1 MAEIN
6 DGMYMVLPDDIKTLQ
21 ALELWKDK
29 FDQLTQYQRI
39 VSNDMSIAEY
49 GEDNE
54 IRYRKMKDEFND
66 HNLNQCDHQS
76 PEDHDANNIGD
87 SPIIKE
93 GYIKSDPDIYY
104 NKDKFDSGEINLCFI
119 TGLSGSGKSTM
130 AGEMSK
136 ENISLDDIG
145 FNYHFSD
152 ENLKE
157 YGDLIYS
164 FFKGVGKKYRF
175 QKGDDIDELLKPFN
189 GDWSKF
195 HENATKDFVNYAK
208 SYSKSHK
215 NEKFIIEGVQLYC
228 YIPPHEL
235 KDYAVYI
242 KGTSAI
248 VSWYRALKRDIK
260 QISGTDRKMKAGSHK
275 FGQILKYFT
284 KFEPLVKEYRDY
296 FTKLMNKPI
305 KENVVMD
312 DYFSDGWDNKIFKA
326 RLAEK
331 EGLVILVDTQS
342 DKYIDEDNVQDQ
354 IDRLQDKWES
364 FNSLSQ
370 DMRDL
375 SDQTAYSIFG
385 IDNYNLYVKIMNIYL
400 SYMEELMKSDEV
412 DSVNV
417 DKELYESKVILPYY
431 TPKEMMTNT
440 NKYSTKWYL
449 PESYIKG
456 LQEYYYTT
464 GGLPNVYEWC
474 DTIEKLEIESEST
487 NDKETKDS
495 IKQTILELGWN
506 PEIPF
511 SREMASRTYLKRAVK
526 PLEEVDLSSFY
537 INEVTNKEL
546 NDLPPNEKSEF
557 LKNKIVPIFVVLV
570 NTNTIHSNAIKWFT
584 DSEWSHVSIGF
595 DSSLRLLYTFGLY
608 DSGVFKK
615 SGFKVESI
623 NDYLKDDKNCKI
635 KVYAL
640 FVTPDQRQLLSE
652 TVAWYMEN
660 KEKTKYDFA
669 DILRIV
675 LRKTSNKKD
684 RTRMICSQFVYSLL
698 QLVNFRLRKNKNPGD
713 VTPRDIDEIYDDA
726 RFIVLFNDKASEYNK
741 KAIDK
746 MCYELLAIL
755 PLNLFGIGE
764 ALDLHNIG
772 NKTLEEFIEENRMNP
787 HIKELKPISFISKYE
802 DKTPKQINESVEN
815 LAHNILYD

>member
-1 MAEIN
+1 MEN
-6 DGMYMVLPDDIKTLQ
+6 DMYMVLPDDIKTLQ
-21 ALELWKDK
+21 ALEMWKDK
-29 FDQLTQYQRI
+29 FDQMTLYQKI

-54 IRYRKMKDEFND
+54 IRYRKMKDKFND
-66 HNLNQCDHQS
+66 HNLNYCDHKS
-76 PEDHDANNIGD
+76 PEDHNVNNIGD
-87 SPIIKE
+87 SSVIKE

-104 NKDKFDSGEINLCFI
+104 NKNKFDSGEINLCFI

-152 ENLKE
+152 DNLKE

-164 FFKGVGKKYRF
+164 FFKGIGKKYRF
-175 QKGDDIDELLKPFN
+175 RKGDNIEELLKPF
-189 GDWSKF
+189 GGEWSSF

-228 YIPPHEL
+228 YIPPQEL

-242 KGTSAI
+242 KGTSAVI
-248 VSWYRALKRDIK
+248 SWYRALKRDIK
-260 QISGTDRKMKAGSHK
+260 QISGTDRKLKAGYHK

-296 FTKLMNKPI
+296 FSKLMDKPI
-305 KENVVMD
+305 KENVVYD
-312 DYFSDGWDNKIFKA
+312 EYFSDGWSDKIFKA
-326 RLAEK
+326 RIAEK
-331 EGLVILVDTQS
+331 DGLIILVDTKS

-370 DMRDL
+370 DMRSL
-375 SDQTAYSIFG
+375 SDQTAHNIFG
-385 IDNYNLYVKIMNIYL
+385 YDNYNLYVKIMNIYL
-400 SYMEELMKSDEV
+400 SYMEELMKSDDV

-417 DKELYESKVILPYY
+417 EKELYESNIILPYY
-431 TPKEMMTNT
+431 TPKEMMSNNHRYSTNT
-440 NKYSTKWYL
+440 VLSKEYIDGFRNYYL
-449 PESYIKG
+449 
-456 LQEYYYTT
+456 TT
-464 GGLPNVYEWC
+464 GRIDNVYEWC
-474 DTIEKLEIESEST
+474 DTIEKLEIELESSH
-487 NDKETKDS
+487 DKDS
-495 IKQTILELGWN
+495 VKQTILELGWN

-511 SREMASRTYLKRAVK
+511 SRESASRTYLRLSNIK
-526 PLEEVDLSSFY
+526 PLEEIDLSNFY
-537 INEVTNKEL
+537 INEITNQEL
-546 NDLPPNEKSEF
+546 NDLSPSEKSEF
-557 LKNKIVPIFVVLV
+557 LKNKIVPIFIVLV
-570 NTNTIHSNAIKWFT
+570 NTNKIHSKAIKWFT

-595 DSSLRLLYTFGLY
+595 DSSLRNLYTFGLY
-608 DSGVFKK
+608 DDGIFKK
-615 SGFKVESI
+615 SGFKIEGI

-640 FVTPDQRQLLSE
+640 FVTPEQRQLLSE
-652 TVAWYMEN
+652 TIVWYVEN
-660 KEKTKYDFA
+660 RDKTKYDFA

-684 RTRMICSQFVYSLL
+684 RTRMICSQFVYSIL
-698 QLVNFRLRKNKNPGD
+698 QLVNFKLRKNKNPEN
-713 VTPRDIDEIYDDA
+713 VTPRDLDEIYDDA
-726 RFIVLFNDKASEYNK
+726 RFIVLYNDKAYTYDK
-741 KAIDK
+741 RAIYK

-764 ALDLHNIG
+764 SLELNNIG
-772 NKTLEEFIEENRMNP
+772 DKTLEEFINENKMNP
-787 HIKELKPISFISKYE
+787 NIKKLKPVSFISKNK
-802 DKTPKQINESVEN
+802 DKTSMQIDESVEMI
-815 LAHNILYD
+815 AHSILHG

>member
-1 MAEIN
+1 MAEMN
-6 DGMYMVLPDDIKTLQ
+6 DGMYMILPNDIKTLQ

-54 IRYRKMKDEFND
+54 IRYRKMKDKFND

-76 PEDHDANNIGD
+76 PEDHDTNNIGD
-87 SPIIKE
+87 SP
-93 GYIKSDPDIYY
+93 
-104 NKDKFDSGEINLCFI
+104 
-119 TGLSGSGKSTM
+119 
-130 AGEMSK
+130 
-136 ENISLDDIG
+136 
-145 FNYHFSD
+145 
-152 ENLKE
+152 
-157 YGDLIYS
+157 
-164 FFKGVGKKYRF
+164 V
-175 QKGDDIDELLKPFN
+175 
-189 GDWSKF
+189 
-195 HENATKDFVNYAK
+195 
-208 SYSKSHK
+208 
-215 NEKFIIEGVQLYC
+215 
-228 YIPPHEL
+228 
-235 KDYAVYI
+235 
-242 KGTSAI
+242 
-248 VSWYRALKRDIK
+248 
-260 QISGTDRKMKAGSHK
+260 
-275 FGQILKYFT
+275 
-284 KFEPLVKEYRDY
+284 
-296 FTKLMNKPI
+296 I

-331 EGLVILVDTQS
+331 EGLIILVDTRS

-370 DMRDL
+370 NMRDL

-400 SYMEELMKSDEV
+400 SYMEELMKSDDV

-417 DKELYESKVILPYY
+417 DKELYESKIIRPYY

-440 NKYSTKWYL
+440 HKYSTKLYL
-449 PESYIKG
+449 SESYVKG

-474 DTIEKLEIESEST
+474 DTIEKLEIESGST
-487 NDKETKDS
+487 NDKDTKDS

-526 PLEEVDLSSFY
+526 PLEEVDLSRFY
-537 INEVTNKEL
+537 INEVTNQEL
-546 NDLPPNEKSEF
+546 NDLPPNEKSKF
-557 LKNKIVPIFVVLV
+557 LKNKIVPVFVVLV

-608 DSGVFKK
+608 DNGIFKK

-635 KVYAL
+635 KVYTL

-652 TVAWYMEN
+652 TIAWYMEN
-660 KEKTKYDFA
+660 REKTKYDFA

-772 NKTLEEFIEENRMNP
+772 NKTLREFIEENKMNP